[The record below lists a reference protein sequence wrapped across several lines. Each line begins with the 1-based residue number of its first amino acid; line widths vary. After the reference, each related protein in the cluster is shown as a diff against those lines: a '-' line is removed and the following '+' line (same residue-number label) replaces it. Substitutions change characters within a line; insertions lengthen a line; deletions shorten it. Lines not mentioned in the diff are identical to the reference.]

1 MAEMQSPFALV
12 HAAVCQTVTI
22 VPGTQLYEVA
32 SPEQLGH
39 NLTRLL
45 TCLLKLTHLRLFV
58 VR

>member
-1 MAEMQSPFALV
+1 MQSPFALV

>member
-1 MAEMQSPFALV
+1 MQSPFALV

-22 VPGTQLYEVA
+22 VPGTQLYQVA
-32 SPEQLGH
+32 SPERLGH

-45 TCLLKLTHLRLFV
+45 TCLLKFAYLRLFV